1 MDVIVSKQ
9 VYAFAGFTLDAERR
23 LLLRGGETINL
34 HPKAFDLLLALV
46 ENSDRVLSKNE
57 LLDLVWAEQFV
68 EENNLAVQI
77 STLRKIFGEKKEE
90 HRFIVTVPNKGYR
103 FVAEVRAD
111 NRNGRAFLETPE
123 SVFEETNFE
132 KAKAGRDKTTEIRRR
147 GFVVPLLVVGIGVLF
162 LIGLLTSR
170 FWQTSKT
177 SDESK
182 QLKLTKLTASG
193 KITNAT
199 LSPDGKFAV
208 FAQKESVG
216 ESLWLKQIE
225 TGSQTRIAA
234 PQPLEYVGLTISP
247 DNRYIY
253 FSVFLN
259 NQSDGWIRRMPLIGG
274 AAQEITGIESGVSV
288 SFAPDGRRFAF
299 TVSSSSA
306 KQTKL
311 MIADTDGANSKTL
324 LRAEDGKRKF
334 PAYKASPAAWSPD
347 GNEIACAVLEKN
359 TDGMKAGILLVNADT
374 ASERFILAPRFA
386 WIDNVVWTDAENLA
400 FVASEND
407 EWSNQIW
414 MVSVKTGEARRLT
427 NDLNIYQ
434 WLSAAHGNLLTV
446 QQNSISNLR
455 ITDFDETLKELKPR
469 EILQETDID
478 YVAFGADDSIYYVSQ
493 TSGKREIWRVG
504 KDGANP
510 SQLTTDARISYGFA
524 VSPND
529 DSIVF
534 TSARESGKHSLWKT
548 DANGRNFQR
557 LTDSDDLAPQISTDG
572 KRIVFQRGLSEIPTV
587 WSLNTEN
594 SETAQLTKEHSIKPA
609 ISPDG
614 SQVAYYFMDT
624 ETDGAW
630 RIGLVSTATGTFIRK
645 LNLLTTVNERRMR
658 WHPSGKFLTF
668 IFSAGE
674 DLALLLL
681 PTDGGTPKIV
691 GGLGKGELNSFDWSR
706 DGKQIVFSKSNKSTD
721 AVLLSDF

>member
-1 MDVIVSKQ
+1 MDVVVSKQ
-9 VYAFAGFTLDAERR
+9 VYAFADFTLDAERR

-46 ENSDRVLSKNE
+46 ENRDHILSKNE

-77 STLRKIFGEKKEE
+77 STLRKIFGEKKDE

-103 FVAEVRAD
+103 FVAEVKAE
-111 NRNGRAFLETPE
+111 NRNGRSLLENSE
-123 SVFEETNFE
+123 SVFDKTNFE
-132 KAKAGRDKTTEIRRR
+132 KAEAGRDKPNEIRRR
-147 GFVVPLLVVGIGVLF
+147 GFVVPLLVVGIGVLS
-162 LIGLLTSR
+162 LIGLAASR
-170 FWQTSKT
+170 FWQTAQT
-177 SDESK
+177 SESK

-234 PQPLEYVGLTISP
+234 PQAVEYVGLTFSP

-259 NQSDGWIRRMPLIGG
+259 NQSDGWVRRMPLIGG
-274 AAQEITGIESGVSV
+274 AAQEITGIDSGVSV
-288 SFAPDGRRFAF
+288 SFAPDGRRFVY

-311 MIADTDGANSKTL
+311 TIADADGANSKIL

-334 PAYKASPAAWSPD
+334 PAYKASPAAWSPV

-359 TDGMKAGILLVNADT
+359 ADGAKAGILLVNAET
-374 ASERFILAPRFA
+374 GSEKFLLAPRFA

-400 FVASEND
+400 FVASETD
-407 EWSNQIW
+407 EWSSQIW
-414 MVSVKTGEARRLT
+414 TISKKTGETKKIT
-427 NDLNIYQ
+427 NDLQGYF
-434 WLSAAHGNLLTV
+434 WLSAANNSLLTI
-446 QQNSISNLR
+446 QENSISDLQ
-455 ITDFDETLKELKPR
+455 IADFDENLKALQPRNILKE
-469 EILQETDID
+469 TGID
-478 YVAFGADDSIYYVSQ
+478 YAAFGGDDAIYYVSQ
-493 TSGKREIWRVG
+493 SSGKREIWRVG

-510 SQLTTDARISYGFA
+510 AQMTTDARISYGFA
-524 VSPND
+524 VSPTD
-529 DSIVF
+529 DSIF
-534 TSARESGKHSLWKT
+534 FSSAREGGKHSLWKT

-557 LTDSDDLAPQISTDG
+557 LTDGDDLAPQISADG
-572 KRIVFQRGLSEIPTV
+572 KHVVFQRGLSEVPTI
-587 WSLNTEN
+587 WNLNAKN
-594 SETAQLTKEHSIKPA
+594 SEPAQLTKEHSLKPA

-614 SQVAYYFMDT
+614 SLAAYYFMDSA
-624 ETDGAW
+624 DGGAW
-630 RIGLVSTATGTFIRK
+630 RIKLISTATGELIRK
-645 LNLLTTVNERRMR
+645 LSFPTTVNERRMR

-674 DLALLLL
+674 NLNLLLL
-681 PTDGGTPKIV
+681 PTNGGEPKII
-691 GGLGKGELNSFDWSR
+691 GGLGKGEINSFDWSR
-706 DGKQIVFSKSNKSTD
+706 DGRQIIFSTSNKSTD

>member
-1 MDVIVSKQ
+1 MDVVVSKQ

-23 LLLRGGETINL
+23 LLLRGSETINL
-34 HPKAFDLLLALV
+34 HPKALDLLLALV
-46 ENSDRVLSKNE
+46 ENRDRVLSKNE

-103 FVAEVRAD
+103 FVAEVEAE
-111 NRNGRAFLETPE
+111 NRNGRVFLDISE
-123 SVFEETNFE
+123 SVFDETNFE
-132 KAKAGRDKTTEIRRR
+132 KADIEHDKTTEIRRR
-147 GFVVPLLVVGIGVLF
+147 GFVLPFLIVGIGVLF
-162 LIGLLTSR
+162 LIGLSVSR
-170 FWQTSKT
+170 FWQTAQT
-177 SDESK
+177 SESK

-193 KITNAT
+193 KITNTT

-253 FSVFLN
+253 FSGFLN
-259 NQSDGWIRRMPLIGG
+259 NQSDGWVRRMPLIGG
-274 AAQEITGIESGVSV
+274 AAQEITGIDSGVSV

-311 MIADTDGANSKTL
+311 MIADADGANSKVL

-359 TDGMKAGILLVNADT
+359 ADGAKAGILLVNAET
-374 ASERFILAPRFA
+374 GSEKFLLAPRFA

-478 YVAFGADDSIYYVSQ
+478 YVAFGAGDAIYYVSQ

-504 KDGANP
+504 NDGANP
-510 SQLTTDARISYGFA
+510 TQLTTDARISYGFA
-524 VSPND
+524 VSPTD

-557 LTDSDDLAPQISTDG
+557 LTDGDDLAPQISADD
-572 KRIVFQRGLSEIPTV
+572 KRIVFQRGLSEVPTV
-587 WSLNTEN
+587 WSLDAEN
-594 SETAQLTKEHSIKPA
+594 AEIAQLTKELSLKPA

-614 SQVAYYFMDT
+614 SQTAYYFMDS

-630 RIGLVSTATGTFIRK
+630 RIGLISTATGVLIRK
-645 LNLLTTVNERRMR
+645 LSFPMTVNERRMR

-668 IFSAGE
+668 IFSVGE
-674 DLALLLL
+674 NLNLMLL
-681 PTDGGTPKIV
+681 PTNGGEPKII
-691 GGLGKGELNSFDWSR
+691 GGLGKGEINSFDWSP
-706 DGKQIVFSKSNKSTD
+706 DGKQIIFSTSDNSND
-721 AVLLSDF
+721 AVLLSEY